1 MAFAASFPFPPARPR
16 RSWRARF
23 RSALLDLV
31 TAARDRLV
39 AWQADDYTTRGTE
52 PVVGVTQPGS
62 CWTITGR
69 YGQVLVS
76 TNLPIWDIDVDGID
90 GIDDETV
97 VERLSA
103 ATCGPPDVEVL
114 TEIDRFRIYRTHSGV
129 RVICTTRSVDLRD
142 PDDWAW
148 FAAVGKLWGADP
160 IYMRGCERQFT
171 CRARL
176 EPKPHRL
183 EAMGLT
189 RPEARACRLIAE
201 DLAGSDSARD
211 HFSRCPALVEQ
222 IRVHDQVTNAIH
234 AHELPL
240 A

>member
-1 MAFAASFPFPPARPR
+1 MPARPR
-16 RSWRARF
+16 QSWRDRF
-23 RSALLDLV
+23 RSTLLDLV
-31 TAARDRLV
+31 TAARDRLI
-39 AWQADDYTTRGTE
+39 AWRADDYATRGTE
-52 PVVGVTQPGS
+52 PVVGVTQPGA

-69 YGQVLVS
+69 YGRVLVS

-90 GIDDETV
+90 GIDGIDDETV

-103 ATCGPPDVEVL
+103 ATCGQPDIEVL
-114 TEIDRFRIYRTHSGV
+114 TEIDRFRVYRTHSGV
-129 RVICTTRSVDLRD
+129 RVICTTRPVDLRD

-160 IYMRGCERQFT
+160 IYMRACERQFT

-176 EPKPHRL
+176 EPKLLRL
-183 EAMGLT
+183 ESMGLAKS
-189 RPEARACRLIAE
+189 EARAARLICE
-201 DLAGSDSARD
+201 DMASDCARD
-211 HFSRCPALVEQ
+211 QFSHHPLLMEQ
-222 IRVHDQVTNAIH
+222 IWVHDQVIEALH